1 MSARGLRLSALSV
14 ALCVALSACGGSFEP
29 GDEATSAVQGPPA
42 PIQPAAS
49 ALAAEPVAT
58 TQVAA
63 PRPAAP
69 APQDLAARVARL
81 EAEVATLKVGRGLA
95 PDPVAPAAPAHP
107 PETAETTFRQEE
119 TDPAW
124 SRTATQ
130 QVRQAIGQV
139 DPVLFQ
145 RLQTV
150 ECRTR
155 NCRLE
160 FAPGDD
166 ANSVEALLPR
176 VITELDSAFA
186 FARTQAMDHG
196 TGRLGTVLFLS
207 R

>member
-1 MSARGLRLSALSV
+1 M
-14 ALCVALSACGGSFEP
+14 
-29 GDEATSAVQGPPA
+29 
-42 PIQPAAS
+42 QPAAS
-49 ALAAEPVAT
+49 TLPAEPVAT

-63 PRPAAP
+63 PQRSAPAAD
-69 APQDLAARVARL
+69 DLAARVAQL
-81 EAEVATLKVGRGLA
+81 EAEVAALKVGQGLA
-95 PDPVAPAAPAHP
+95 KAPLAPAAPADA
-107 PETAETTFRQEE
+107 PEAADITFRQEA

-139 DPVLFQ
+139 DPMLSQ
-145 RLQTV
+145 RLQTID
-150 ECRTR
+150 CRTR

-186 FARTQAMDHG
+186 FARTQTMDHG